1 MELLRGLKTISV
13 QNWHLFLKIAILDQD
28 KLVKCPL
35 SDSVIS
41 KLIDGFWGL
50 IWDIFVEVGVG

>member
-50 IWDIFVEVGVG
+50 M